1 MRDSSKGLALAF
13 IFLVSAGALSFG
25 GGGSQQPSSPEGN
38 SAPAGNGLRL
48 TDKPVTL
55 SYWVT
60 LSSNAPIQTMNDMGM
75 YQEMEKITGVHI
87 NFFHPPAG
95 QQNEQFNL
103 MIASRDLP
111 DIIEYTWGSYP
122 GGVDK
127 AITDNVIVN
136 LTGKIKTLA
145 PDYYAAVTKYPDV
158 EKQVKTDRGNFYAFQ
173 AIGIGVNAVTAGL
186 IIREDWRRELGLPMP
201 ETVDEIAAMLTRFKN
216 EKGAT
221 APYTGGSTI
230 FNEPYIAGAF
240 GVGTGYF
247 MVNQGK
253 TVKYGPLEPAF
264 RDYLT
269 LMHDWYVK
277 GLLDPDFIANDR
289 KAMDAKVTS
298 GKAGMVSGGL
308 GGGIGTY
315 LNAMKDKGTSFD
327 LTGIKSPALKKGDVS
342 NFGSLT
348 RDMRPNGMAA
358 IMTPCKE
365 QDLAMRWFNIFYTE
379 TGNNLRNFGVEGLT
393 YTWVNGYPKYTD
405 LVMKNPEGL
414 SMAAALLKYSR
425 AAEPAPGLID
435 QRYADQYTFQFDQQK
450 AAAAN
455 WTSNLDRLKV
465 TMMVPVTFTPEEA
478 SSLGSTSSNIN
489 TYVAE
494 MLPKFIMGTEDLSK
508 FNDFVSQLRRLGI
521 ENEIKIRQT
530 ALDRYNAR

>member
-1 MRDSSKGLALAF
+1 MRDNSKKLALAVF
-13 IFLVSAGALSFG
+13 FLVSAGALSFG
-25 GGGSQQPSSPEGN
+25 GGGRQQPSSSGGTP
-38 SAPAGNGLRL
+38 APAGNGFRL
-48 TDKPVTL
+48 ADRPVSL
-55 SYWVT
+55 SYWVN
-60 LSSNAPIQTMNDMGM
+60 LSANAPIQTMNDMAM
-75 YQEMEKITGVHI
+75 YQEMEKMTGVHI
-87 NFFHPPAG
+87 DFLHPPAG

-111 DIIEYTWGSYP
+111 DIIEYSWGSYP

-127 AITDNVIVN
+127 AIADNVVVK
-136 LTGKIKTLA
+136 LTDKIRTLA

-158 EKQVKTDRGNFYAFQ
+158 EKQVKTDQGNFYAFQ
-173 AIGIGVNAVTAGL
+173 AIGIGVNAVTSGL
-186 IIREDWRRELGLPMP
+186 IIREDWRKELGLPMP
-201 ETVDEIAAMLTRFKN
+201 ETIDEITVMLTRFKN
-216 EKGAT
+216 EKGADS
-221 APYTGGSTI
+221 PYTGGSTV

-240 GVGTGYF
+240 GVGAGYF
-247 MVNQGK
+247 MANEGK

-269 LMHDWYVK
+269 LMRDWYAK

-289 KAMDAKVTS
+289 KAIDAKVTS

-308 GGGIGTY
+308 GGNIGTY
-315 LNAMKDKGTSFD
+315 LNAMKDKGSFD
-327 LTGIKSPALKKGDVS
+327 LTGIKSPALRKGEVS

-348 RDMRPNGMAA
+348 RDMRPGGMAA
-358 IMTPCKE
+358 IMSSCKN

-379 TGNNLRNFGVEGLT
+379 TGNNLRNFGVEGIT
-393 YTWVNGYPKYTD
+393 YTWIDGYPKYTD
-405 LVMKNPEGL
+405 LVMKNPDGL

-435 QRYADQYTFQFDQQK
+435 QRYADQYTFQFEQQK
-450 AAAAN
+450 VAAAN
-455 WTSNLDRLKV
+455 WTSNLDRMKL

-478 SSLGSTSSNIN
+478 SSLANTSSNIN
-489 TYVAE
+489 TYAAE
-494 MLPKFIMGTEDLSK
+494 MLPKFIMGTEDLSR

-521 ENEIKIRQT
+521 DNEIRIRQT

>member
-1 MRDSSKGLALAF
+1 MQNTSKRLVLAF
-13 IFLVSAGALSFG
+13 FFLVSAGVLSLAA
-25 GGGSQQPSSPEGN
+25 GGSRETPSSGE
-38 SAPAGNGLRL
+38 AAVQAGNGLHL
-48 TDKPVTL
+48 TDRPVTL

-87 NFFHPPAG
+87 DFFHPPAG

-111 DIIEYTWGSYP
+111 DIIEYSWGNYP

-127 AITDNVIVN
+127 AITDNIIVN
-136 LTGKIKTLA
+136 LTNRIQTLA

-173 AIGIGVNAVTAGL
+173 AIGIGVNAVTSGL
-186 IIREDWRRELGLPMP
+186 IIREDWRKELGLPLP
-201 ETVDEIAAMLTRFKN
+201 ETIDEITAMLTRFKN
-216 EKGAT
+216 EKSAT
-221 APYTGGSTI
+221 APYTGGSTM

-247 MVNQGK
+247 MANEGK
-253 TVKYGPLEPAF
+253 TVKYGPIEPAF
-264 RDYLT
+264 RDYLA
-269 LMHDWYVK
+269 LMHDWYVQ
-277 GLLDPDFIANDR
+277 GLLDPDFIANDA
-289 KAMDAKVTS
+289 KARDAKVTS
-298 GKAGMVSGGL
+298 GKSGMVSGGL
-308 GGGIGTY
+308 GGSIGTY

-327 LTGIKSPALKKGDVS
+327 LIGIKSPVLKKGDVS

-348 RDMRPNGMAA
+348 RDMRPGGMAA
-358 IMTPCKE
+358 IMASCKN
-365 QDLAMRWFNIFYTE
+365 QDLAIRWLNIFYTD
-379 TGNNLRNFGVEGLT
+379 TGNKLRNFGVEDVT
-393 YTWVNGYPKYTD
+393 YTWVEGYPKYTD
-405 LVMKNPEGL
+405 LVMKNPDGL

-425 AAEPAPGLID
+425 AAEPSPGLID

-450 AAAAN
+450 VAAAN
-455 WTSNLDRLKV
+455 WTDNLDRMKA
-465 TMMVPVTFTPEEA
+465 TMMLPVTFTPEEA
-478 SSLGSTSSNIN
+478 SVLANTSSNIN

-494 MLPKFIMGTEDLSK
+494 MIPKFIMGTEALSK
-508 FNDFVSQLRRLGI
+508 FDDFVAQLHRLGVD
-521 ENEIKIRQT
+521 NEIRVRQT